1 MKKYMLLRI
10 FIILLCSNAFLNGNA
25 QTRDQIDFKN
35 ISVTA
40 AEGRVNIKWTTDA
53 VASTN
58 YFELEKSND
67 GQHFKTVALILGA
80 DPSIA
85 AGNRFGG
92 FDKVTAK
99 TKKSFYRIK
108 HIDKNGDVQL
118 SEIQMLAIK

>member
-10 FIILLCSNAFLNGNA
+10 FIILLCSNAFLTGNA
-25 QTRDQIDFKN
+25 QAKDQIDFKN
-35 ISVTA
+35 VSVTTT
-40 AEGRVNIKWTTDA
+40 EGRVNIKWTTDA
-53 VASTN
+53 VAATN

-67 GQHFKTVALILGA
+67 GQNFKTVALVLGA

-85 AGNRFGG
+85 AGNCFGC
-92 FDKVTAK
+92 FDKVNEK
-99 TKKSFYRIK
+99 SKKSYYRIK